1 MIYLS
6 HRCKMI
12 CMPCCCNC
20 TCPRGVTGPTGP
32 RGITGPTGPIGIT
45 GPTGPIGITGPTGP
59 IGITGPTGPTGVTG
73 PTGPIGITGTT
84 GPIGITGTTGP
95 IGITGPTGPIG
106 ITGPTGPIGITG
118 PTGPIGVTGP
128 TGPIGITGPTG
139 PTGASAI
146 IPFASGGPVALV
158 TVLGGLANT
167 GALLGFGSSFPGVTV
182 SAGTITLSPT
192 VSDFAF
198 VAPRTGTIT
207 SLAGFFSATVGVTLL
222 SPVQIRLTIYT
233 APAASNTFTPVGTP
247 LLLTPALGVIAIGT
261 TASGITAENIPVAA
275 GDKILLVADS
285 DTLGVSLAS
294 TVTGYVSA
302 GIAIS

>member
-1 MIYLS
+1 MS

-59 IGITGPTGPTGVTG
+59 IGITGPTGPIGITGPTGPTGVTG
-73 PTGPIGITGTT
+73 PT

-261 TASGITAENIPVAA
+261 TASGITAEAIPVAA

>member
-73 PTGPIGITGTT
+73 PTGPIGITG
-84 GPIGITGTTGP
+84 PTGP

-261 TASGITAENIPVAA
+261 TASGITAEAIPVAA

>member
-32 RGITGPTGPIGIT
+32 RGITGPTGPTGVTGPTGPIGIT

-59 IGITGPTGPTGVTG
+59 IGITGPTGP
-73 PTGPIGITGTT
+73 IGITG
-84 GPIGITGTTGP
+84 PTGP

-139 PTGASAI
+139 ASAI
-146 IPFASGGPVALV
+146 IPFASGGSVALV

-167 GALLGFGSSFPGVTV
+167 GALLGFGSSFAGGTV
-182 SAGTITLSPT
+182 SAGTITLSPAIA
-192 VSDFAF
+192 DFAF

-247 LLLTPALGVIAIGT
+247 LLLTPALGVIVVGT

-294 TVTGYVSA
+294 VVTGFVSA

>member
-59 IGITGPTGPTGVTG
+59 IGITGPTGPIGITGPTGPTGVTG
-73 PTGPIGITGTT
+73 PT

-261 TASGITAENIPVAA
+261 TASGITAEAIPVAA

>member
-1 MIYLS
+1 
-6 HRCKMI
+6 MI

-59 IGITGPTGPTGVTG
+59 TGVTG
-73 PTGPIGITGTT
+73 PTGPIGITGT
-84 GPIGITGTTGP
+84 
-95 IGITGPTGPIG
+95 
-106 ITGPTGPIGITG
+106 
-118 PTGPIGVTGP
+118 

-261 TASGITAENIPVAA
+261 TASGITAEAIPVAA